1 MRRNL
6 LAIATVAAAFTLA
19 TTWLTPAFPATLP
32 VEATRSPGAD
42 LSDLAA
48 LHATLRQRGSD
59 QVQSLESS
67 CEFGLIRDRLVEV
80 RDEAVH
86 AVRRIGG
93 LWREGR
99 LRDGGFAL
107 SEVLVYDFAAL
118 VNDLIWSIAAADAL
132 AILQT
137 QTLQAPDAQD
147 VAARIAAIHPSAAAC
162 VARRP
167 EQTPI
172 DSASVRRSSP

>member
-1 MRRNL
+1 MRQNL
-6 LAIATVAAAFTLA
+6 LAIATVAAVALVTM
-19 TTWLTPAFPATLP
+19 WLTPAFPATLP
-32 VEATRSPGAD
+32 VDATRSPGAD

-48 LHATLRQRGSD
+48 LQATLRQRGSD
-59 QVQSLESS
+59 HVRSLESS

-80 RDEAVH
+80 RDEAVD
-86 AVRRIGG
+86 AVRRISR
-93 LWREGR
+93 LWRQGR

-118 VNDLIWSIAAADAL
+118 VNELIWSIAAADAL

-137 QTLQAPDAQD
+137 QTRQAPNALE
-147 VAARIAAIHPSAAAC
+147 VAARITAIHPSAAAC
-162 VARRP
+162 VAKQP